1 MSQRDILIIFGP
13 TASGKS
19 YIANKVV
26 NKNDAAIINSDSL
39 QIYKDLHILTDRP
52 SEQNISRYDHRLY
65 GILSGNNNCTAALWL
80 EKAIEEINLCFKEN
94 ILPIIVGGTGLY
106 IKVLMEGI
114 SQIPNIR
121 KEIKEE
127 VDSLLKSKGIAF
139 LYKEIKNKY
148 NETRISFNDKQRIV
162 RSYSLLK
169 QTNKVL
175 EEWQVENHNLLKD
188 VNFKIFITENDRS
201 VLYQRAE
208 KRAEIMFNEGVID
221 EVSILLEKNYDP
233 DSSLMKAIGVRE
245 IRDYLENLIDL
256 DTCKNR
262 MKKSTRNYIKRQQT
276 WIKGNNITSNIDI
289 KKYI

>member
-19 YIANKVV
+19 YIANKAASKT
-26 NKNDAAIINSDSL
+26 NAAIINSDSL

-52 SEQNISRYDHRLY
+52 SEQIISRYDHRLY

-80 EKAIEEINLCFKEN
+80 DKAIEEINLCFKEN

-106 IKVLMEGI
+106 IKVLIEGI
-114 SQIPNIR
+114 SHIPFI
-121 KEIKEE
+121 KSEIKEE
-127 VDSLLKSKGIAF
+127 VDSLLNRKGITF
-139 LYKEIKNKY
+139 LYNEIKKKY
-148 NETRISFNDKQRIV
+148 NETKINFNDKQRIV

-175 EEWQVENHNLLKD
+175 EEWQVENHNLLND
-188 VNFKIFITENDRS
+188 VNFKILNTDNDRS
-201 VLYQRAE
+201 ILYQRAE
-208 KRAEIMFNEGVID
+208 KRTEKMFNEGVID
-221 EVSILLEKNYDP
+221 EVNNLLEKNYDP

-262 MKKSTRNYIKRQQT
+262 IKKSTRNYIKRQQT
-276 WIKGNNITSNIDI
+276 WIKGNNITSNIEI

>member
-19 YIANKVV
+19 YIANKAASKT
-26 NKNDAAIINSDSL
+26 NAAIINSDSL

-52 SEQNISRYDHRLY
+52 SEQIISRYDHRLY

-80 EKAIEEINLCFKEN
+80 DKAIEEINLCFKEN

-106 IKVLMEGI
+106 IKVLIEGI
-114 SQIPNIR
+114 SHIPFIKR
-121 KEIKEE
+121 EIKEE
-127 VDSLLKSKGIAF
+127 VDSLLNRKGITF
-139 LYKEIKNKY
+139 LYNEIKKKY
-148 NETRISFNDKQRIV
+148 NETKINFNDKQRIV

-175 EEWQVENHNLLKD
+175 EEWQVENHNLLND
-188 VNFKIFITENDRS
+188 VNFKILNTDNDRS
-201 VLYQRAE
+201 ILYQRAE
-208 KRAEIMFNEGVID
+208 KRTEKMFNEGVID
-221 EVSILLEKNYDP
+221 EVNNLLEKNYDP

-262 MKKSTRNYIKRQQT
+262 IKKSTRNYIKRQQT
-276 WIKGNNITSNIDI
+276 WIKGNNISSNIEI

>member
-1 MSQRDILIIFGP
+1 MSQRDILIIFGT

-19 YIANKVV
+19 YIANKVAD
-26 NKNDAAIINSDSL
+26 KNNAAIINSDSL
-39 QIYKDLHILTDRP
+39 QIYKDLNVLTDRP
-52 SEQNISRYDHRLY
+52 SEQIISRYDHRLY

-80 EKAIEEINLCFKEN
+80 DKAIEEINLCFKEN

-106 IKVLMEGI
+106 IKVLIEGI
-114 SQIPNIR
+114 SHIPFIKR
-121 KEIKEE
+121 EIKEE
-127 VDSLLKSKGIAF
+127 VDSLLNRKGITF
-139 LYKEIKNKY
+139 LYNEIKKKY
-148 NETRISFNDKQRIV
+148 NETKINFNDKQRIV

-175 EEWQVENHNLLKD
+175 EEWQVENHNLLND
-188 VNFKIFITENDRS
+188 VNFKILNTDNDRS
-201 VLYQRAE
+201 ILYQRAE
-208 KRAEIMFNEGVID
+208 KRTEKMFNEGVID
-221 EVSILLEKNYDP
+221 EVNNLLEKNYDP

-276 WIKGNNITSNIDI
+276 WIKGNNITSNIEI

>member
-19 YIANKVV
+19 YIANKAAS
-26 NKNDAAIINSDSL
+26 KTDAAIINSDSL

-52 SEQNISRYDHRLY
+52 SEQIISRYDHRLY

-80 EKAIEEINLCFKEN
+80 DKAIEEINLCFKEN

-106 IKVLMEGI
+106 IKVLIEGI
-114 SQIPNIR
+114 SHIPFIKR
-121 KEIKEE
+121 EIKEE
-127 VDSLLKSKGIAF
+127 VDSLLNRKGITF
-139 LYKEIKNKY
+139 LYNEIKKKY
-148 NETRISFNDKQRIV
+148 NETKINFNDKQRIV

-175 EEWQVENHNLLKD
+175 EEWQVENHNLLND
-188 VNFKIFITENDRS
+188 VNFKILNTDNDRS
-201 VLYQRAE
+201 ILYQRAE
-208 KRAEIMFNEGVID
+208 KRTEKMFNEGVID
-221 EVSILLEKNYDP
+221 EVNNLLEKNYDP

-245 IRDYLENLIDL
+245 IRDYLENLIDI

-276 WIKGNNITSNIDI
+276 WIKGNNITSNIEI

>member
-19 YIANKVV
+19 YIANKAAS
-26 NKNDAAIINSDSL
+26 KTDAAIINSDSL

-52 SEQNISRYDHRLY
+52 SEQIISRYDHRLY

-80 EKAIEEINLCFKEN
+80 DKAIEEINLCFKEN

-114 SQIPNIR
+114 SQIPNIK

-127 VDSLLKSKGIAF
+127 VDSLLKRKGIAF
-139 LYKEIKNKY
+139 LYNEIKNKY
-148 NETRISFNDKQRIV
+148 NETRINFNDKQRIV

-175 EEWQVENHNLLKD
+175 EEWQVENHNLLND
-188 VNFKIFITENDRS
+188 VNFKILNTDNDRS
-201 VLYQRAE
+201 ILYQRAE
-208 KRAEIMFNEGVID
+208 KRTEKMFNEGVID
-221 EVSILLEKNYDP
+221 EVNNLLEKNYDP

-276 WIKGNNITSNIDI
+276 WIKGNNITSNIEI

>member
-1 MSQRDILIIFGP
+1 MSQRDVLIIFGP

-19 YIANKVV
+19 YIANKAAS
-26 NKNDAAIINSDSL
+26 KTKAAIINSDSL

-52 SEQNISRYDHRLY
+52 GEQIVSLYDHRLY

-80 EKAIEEINLCFKEN
+80 DKAIEEINLCFKEN

-106 IKVLMEGI
+106 IKVLIEGI
-114 SQIPNIR
+114 SHIPFIKR
-121 KEIKEE
+121 EIKEE
-127 VDSLLKSKGIAF
+127 VDSLLNRKGITF
-139 LYKEIKNKY
+139 LYNEIKKKY
-148 NETRISFNDKQRIV
+148 NETKINLNDRQRIV

-175 EEWQVENHNLLKD
+175 EEWQVENHNLLND
-188 VNFKIFITENDRS
+188 VNFKILNTDNDRS
-201 VLYQRAE
+201 ILYQRAE
-208 KRAEIMFNEGVID
+208 KRTEKMFNEGVID
-221 EVSILLEKNYDP
+221 EVNNLLERNYDP

-262 MKKSTRNYIKRQQT
+262 VKQSTRNYIKRQQT
-276 WIKGNNITSNIDI
+276 WIKSNNITSNIEI

>member
-1 MSQRDILIIFGP
+1 MSQRDILIIFGT

-19 YIANKVV
+19 YIANKVAD
-26 NKNDAAIINSDSL
+26 KNDAAIINSDSL
-39 QIYKDLHILTDRP
+39 QIYKDLNVLTDRP
-52 SEQNISRYDHRLY
+52 SEQIISRYDHRLY
-65 GILSGNNNCTAALWL
+65 GILNGNNNCTAALWL
-80 EKAIEEINLCFKEN
+80 DKAIEEINLCFKEN

-114 SQIPNIR
+114 SQIPNIK

-139 LYKEIKNKY
+139 LYNEIKNKY

-208 KRAEIMFNEGVID
+208 KRTEKMFNEGVID
-221 EVSILLEKNYDP
+221 EVSVLLEKNYDP

-262 MKKSTRNYIKRQQT
+262 IKKNTRNYIKRQQT
-276 WIKGNNITSNIDI
+276 WIKGNNITSNFDI

>member
-1 MSQRDILIIFGP
+1 MSQRDILIIFGT

-19 YIANKVV
+19 YIANKVA

-39 QIYKDLHILTDRP
+39 QIYKDLNVLTDRP
-52 SEQNISRYDHRLY
+52 SEQIISRYDHRLY

-80 EKAIEEINLCFKEN
+80 DKAIEEINLCFKEN

-106 IKVLMEGI
+106 IKVLIEGI
-114 SQIPNIR
+114 SHIPFIKR
-121 KEIKEE
+121 EIKEE
-127 VDSLLKSKGIAF
+127 VDSLLNRKGITF
-139 LYKEIKNKY
+139 LYNEIKKKY
-148 NETRISFNDKQRIV
+148 NETKINLNDKQRIV

-175 EEWQVENHNLLKD
+175 EEWQVENHNLLND
-188 VNFKIFITENDRS
+188 VNFKILNTDNDRS
-201 VLYQRAE
+201 ILYQRAE
-208 KRAEIMFNEGVID
+208 KRTEKMFNEGVID
-221 EVSILLEKNYDP
+221 EVNNLLERNYDP

-262 MKKSTRNYIKRQQT
+262 VKQSTRNYIKRQQT
-276 WIKGNNITSNIDI
+276 WIKGNNISSNIEI